1 VNEQHR
7 PLPPPHAVAADQLSG
22 LLKAVSGATGL
33 VICTHRNP
41 DPDSISS
48 ALALRYL
55 LEHAAGV
62 RAVVAYEGVIGRA
75 ENRALVSLLRLR
87 LREMESLPGVD
98 WNQVA
103 LVDTQPRSGN
113 NSFPRTARPLVV
125 IDHHPALKTT
135 VAAWADI
142 RPGYGATATILT
154 EYLHASGLSVPA
166 WLATALAYAISSE
179 TRDLGRGAGERDL
192 ESYLWLYP
200 KVRKPIMARIEHPRR
215 PRSYF
220 AVLDR
225 ALHRAISYR
234 NVIGTRLGEVDT
246 PDSVAEIADF
256 LLAHERMGWSVVT
269 GRYGGQLY
277 ISLRAIRGRGAG
289 KLLRELLRERGTAGG
304 HGRMAGGQVDLAGM
318 TPFEVEALE
327 EELLARTLGLLGF
340 HGRAEF
346 RPLLGRPA
354 EAEPVPGSLALQQN
368 AGVASARTASGPAKL
383 PGRESNDVR
392 KAP

>member
-1 VNEQHR
+1 MSEGH
-7 PLPPPHAVAADQLSG
+7 PLQPPLAAIAPEPLAGLFRVVA
-22 LLKAVSGATGL
+22 GAPGV

-48 ALALRYL
+48 ALALRFL
-55 LEHAAGV
+55 LENAAGV

-75 ENRALVSLLRLR
+75 ENRAMVSLLRLR
-87 LREMESLPGVD
+87 LRPLESLASID

-113 NSFPRTARPLVV
+113 NSFPRTARPLLV

-135 VAAWADI
+135 VAGWSDI
-142 RPGYGATATILT
+142 RPGYGATATIVA
-154 EYLHASGLSVPA
+154 EYIHLSGLAVPA
-166 WLATALAYAISSE
+166 WLATALAYGISSE
-179 TRDLGRGAGERDL
+179 TRDLGHGAGEPDL
-192 ESYLWLYP
+192 QAYLRLYP
-200 KVRKPIMARIEHPRR
+200 KVRKTILARIEHPRL

-225 ALHRAISYR
+225 ALHRAVCYR
-234 NVIGTRLGEVDT
+234 NVIGSRLGEVET

-269 GRYGGQLY
+269 GRHGGQLY

-289 KLLRELLRERGTAGG
+289 RLLRELLRDRGTAGG
-304 HGRMAGGQVDLAGM
+304 HGRMAGGQVDIAGL

-327 EELLARTLGLLGF
+327 EELLGRTLALIGF

-354 EAEPVPGSLALQQN
+354 EDDPGAAGLALAQS
-368 AGVASARTASGPAKL
+368 AGVASALAGSGPDRL
-383 PGRESNDVR
+383 SGESENDMR